1 MQVHILHLTDMF
13 LTSPLTVNS
22 PSFSFPLQFI
32 CGRNEAI
39 CPSVF
44 HSLDFADYILVC
56 LLTCSI
62 LSTMLPYKPVV
73 ESRDSIRFRFNLLGG
88 ILHAW

>member
-1 MQVHILHLTDMF
+1 MQVHLLHLTDMF

-22 PSFSFPLQFI
+22 HSFSFPLQFI

-62 LSTMLPYKPVV
+62 LSTMLPI
-73 ESRDSIRFRFNLLGG
+73 SQ
-88 ILHAW
+88 